1 MAVISKA
8 DLLTK
13 IKTLVGDD
21 KGDDS
26 IALLED
32 VSDTFDDMESKSKDQ
47 TDWKKKYEENDANWR
62 QKYRDR
68 FFEGGTKDREDHQ
81 DEDNNNGGAG
91 KPEEPELKTK
101 FEELF
106 EKGE

>member
-13 IKTLVGDD
+13 IITLVGDD

-47 TDWKKKYEENDANWR
+47 TDWKKKYEENDASWR

-81 DEDNNNGGAG
+81 DEDNNGGAG

-101 FEELF
+101 FDELF